1 MLAEGNRE
9 AKQNRRRPQSA
20 IQEIPMSNAAR
31 TTPTMGLSL
40 LLVALLVLASNA
52 IAAPQSATLAAA
64 ASSSASAPALVIKG
78 AVKKEVS
85 MTLAELKAATRVKL
99 SARGHDGAMHE
110 YEGVALQTLLAKA
123 GVAAAADLRGK
134 NMTLFVLAEAGDGY
148 RAVFSLAE
156 LDADFAAE
164 AVLVADT
171 ADGKKLGPDQ
181 GPLRLVV
188 PGDKRQGRW
197 VRILTS
203 ITVAA
208 AP

>member
-1 MLAEGNRE
+1 
-9 AKQNRRRPQSA
+9 
-20 IQEIPMSNAAR
+20 MSNAAR
-31 TTPTMGLSL
+31 RTTTMGLSL
-40 LLVALLVLASNA
+40 LLVTLLALASNA
-52 IAAPQSATLAAA
+52 IAAPQSAR
-64 ASSSASAPALVIKG
+64 ASAPSLVIKG
-78 AVKKEVS
+78 AVKQEVS
-85 MTLAELKAATRVKL
+85 LTLADLKAATRVKL
-99 SARGHDGAMHE
+99 SAKGHDGAMHV

-134 NMTLFVLAEAGDGY
+134 NMALFVLAEAGDGY

-164 AVLVADT
+164 SVLVADT
-171 ADGKKLGPDQ
+171 ADGKELGSDQ

-197 VRILTS
+197 VRMLKS
-203 ITVAA
+203 IVVAV